1 MVDSG
6 EHVEIDGVSIIV
18 GVDCSSTVLSCM
30 SSKIVLDTVVF
41 SSGGDTSSL
50 INTTLMCVDGE
61 GSVGRFSSLSLLNG
75 VSSVGKLLLV
85 KKGSV
90 QMSDLLVSPS
100 IASSDGL
107 VSVVGGSFSLVNLAL
122 PPISFISTPFVLS
135 SFDACSFTNLT
146 TKQIQTP
153 TLITA
158 EYGEDLI
165 ILSCSFGGVSTSL
178 NENQVNE
185 DDDTDNLCSWETG
198 LIKINDTP
206 TMIEQ
211 TRFSHLPQGALHV
224 NGSVVSLF
232 NTVFIANSANDATFP
247 SMSRNMRCLSGEVE
261 IENEKSGNEESE
273 SLWISSEDCVVKKGS
288 GVTVAGLFVPWLDV
302 SLTRSVMHKNKSVSI
317 DLVGSMLIPCSLF
330 LLICEVGSSS
340 SLEGFRVELTP
351 TLFGWTNESS
361 ISVSLSS
368 SELAQLNPKFGW
380 NGTLVFGDGF
390 QTSWFVVKASE
401 SDERKALMKQAMK
414 WMIPLIAGCVVALLV
429 ILIVV
434 VILRRRSSKSKEK
447 ELLLKQD
454 QTEMN
459 DLPPD
464 KIEFVDDMLNPHLTT
479 PVAAVSDAPFEHADQ
494 SEQNPKQQQTF
505 NLPLEISKVEPVG
518 IERKDT
524 LYNRLHSSNKKPIVK
539 FMTAQQIVQA
549 LSRLSKTNTHI
560 ALFSRFSSHSVL
572 FDKDGHVNLD
582 LTSVPS
588 TPQSLAHTTL
598 APSLTQAA
606 VSTQRSVGSGAEK
619 QGEGF
624 ELLRWRAPEATAETG
639 EPTKEF
645 DARRAVVFS
654 LGLVLFEIETGAVP
668 HGEIDALNASRQM
681 KSGILPRME
690 LVKDC
695 ELKELIDPPQT
706 RF

>member
-50 INTTLMCVDGE
+50 INTTLMCGWRRKCWTILVVVASEWSIVGWEVAVGE
-61 GSVGRFSSLSLLNG
+61 ERFSADER
-75 VSSVGKLLLV
+75 SV
-85 KKGSV
+85 
-90 QMSDLLVSPS
+90 
-100 IASSDGL
+100 
-107 VSVVGGSFSLVNLAL
+107 
-122 PPISFISTPFVLS
+122 
-135 SFDACSFTNLT
+135 
-146 TKQIQTP
+146 
-153 TLITA
+153 A

-549 LSRLSKTNTHI
+549 LPIHAAIARTHHPCSI
-560 ALFSRFSSHSVL
+560 TDSGSCV
-572 FDKDGHVNLD
+572 D
-582 LTSVPS
+582 
-588 TPQSLAHTTL
+588 
-598 APSLTQAA
+598 AA
-606 VSTQRSVGSGAEK
+606 ECGNGAEK
-619 QGEGF
+619 QGK
-624 ELLRWRAPEATAETG
+624 ATAETG

>member
-107 VSVVGGSFSLVNLAL
+107 VSV
-122 PPISFISTPFVLS
+122 
-135 SFDACSFTNLT
+135 
-146 TKQIQTP
+146 TP

-434 VILRRRSSKSKEK
+434 VILRRRSSKSK
-447 ELLLKQD
+447 
-454 QTEMN
+454 
-459 DLPPD
+459 
-464 KIEFVDDMLNPHLTT
+464 
-479 PVAAVSDAPFEHADQ
+479 
-494 SEQNPKQQQTF
+494 
-505 NLPLEISKVEPVG
+505 
-518 IERKDT
+518 R
-524 LYNRLHSSNKKPIVK
+524 
-539 FMTAQQIVQA
+539 
-549 LSRLSKTNTHI
+549 
-560 ALFSRFSSHSVL
+560 
-572 FDKDGHVNLD
+572 
-582 LTSVPS
+582 
-588 TPQSLAHTTL
+588 
-598 APSLTQAA
+598 
-606 VSTQRSVGSGAEK
+606 RSC
-619 QGEGF
+619 F
-624 ELLRWRAPEATAETG
+624 
-639 EPTKEF
+639 
-645 DARRAVVFS
+645 
-654 LGLVLFEIETGAVP
+654 
-668 HGEIDALNASRQM
+668 
-681 KSGILPRME
+681 
-690 LVKDC
+690 
-695 ELKELIDPPQT
+695 
-706 RF
+706 